1 VSIRLGINPLSW
13 TIDDLPE
20 VGGET
25 PLETCLREARAAGFE
40 GVELGCKFPRT
51 APELRTALAPY
62 GLALVSGWYSTNLLL
77 RDAAAEFEAMRPHR
91 ELLADLGCEVV
102 GPAPN
107 MAAARELAESDGP
120 IDAAMMDVHI
130 RGDVVFA
137 LCEVLAA
144 RGVPFVLTSG
154 YADWQMPDKW
164 EDRPRL
170 QKPYTIDQ
178 VEEALAQLIGA

>member
-1 VSIRLGINPLSW
+1 MSSQGSSTEDRA
-13 TIDDLPE
+13 E
-20 VGGET
+20 VTGESG
-25 PLETCLREARAAGFE
+25 LKGRRILV
-40 GVELGCKFPRT
+40 VEDSPVVGPFT
-51 APELRTALAPY
+51 A
-62 GLALVSGWYSTNLLL
+62 
-77 RDAAAEFEAMRPHR
+77 
-91 ELLADLGCEVV
+91 ELLVDLGCEVV

-107 MAAARELAESDGP
+107 MAAARELVESGDK

-137 LCEVLAA
+137 LCDVLAA

-170 QKPYTIDQ
+170 QKPYTIGD
-178 VEEALAQLIGA
+178 VEEALIALVG